1 VTPETL
7 NTILLGFLSIGQLA
21 TFVVILRLGIQYGRD
36 STTLATVVEDVS
48 QLKPV
53 VAQHTGAL
61 GQHEWRL
68 GSHDQRL
75 NTTEAA
81 IEHLR
86 LREEP

>member
-1 VTPETL
+1 MPETL

-36 STTLATVVEDVS
+36 STTLQTVREDVGS
-48 QLKPV
+48 LKPV
-53 VAQHTGAL
+53 VAAHTSTL

-68 GSHDQRL
+68 GSHDARL
-75 NTTEAA
+75 NTNEAA

-86 LREEP
+86 LREDT